1 MPSNKSSRPTLTTN
15 KRIDAL
21 EEIVQ
26 GNGGAGLKGKIIVLE
41 TWQLSMKD
49 DISEIKEAQRWAMRL
64 AVVQFLAL
72 IIAIIMF
79 LLNKGV

>member
-49 DISEIKEAQRWAMRL
+49 DISEIRDSVKWATRFSLAQMVTL
-64 AVVQFLAL
+64 V
-72 IIAIIMF
+72 IAIGMY
-79 LLNKGV
+79 LLGR